1 MDQQE
6 FMLPPQEHGQ
16 QNQQHKNGT
25 YRPKHAQK
33 AHVRQHKTTDMPKY
47 EHPSTFE
54 DSISP
59 IPPYSY
65 RAQDTRQEPQSQTAT
80 SQHRQTHAASNDAD
94 AFETGY
100 RPYGPYTQH
109 TSQQQTFRARSM
121 QPPFPWLRQQ
131 PRPRNR
137 TLLIILI
144 ILAVLALPVVIQVV
158 GIFIAF
164 VIGITLFVLFLIAL
178 FFIFRL
184 ILRHYWRSLW
194 GH

>member
-1 MDQQE
+1 MDQQQ
-6 FMLPPQEHGQ
+6 FMSPSQQQQQKNTSHGL
-16 QNQQHKNGT
+16 
-25 YRPKHAQK
+25 KHAQK
-33 AHVRQHKTTDMPKY
+33 VHARQHKTTPMPKY

-65 RAQDTRQEPQSQTAT
+65 RAQDSRQEAQPQTAHTRQRQSRTT
-80 SQHRQTHAASNDAD
+80 SNDPD

-109 TSQQQTFRARSM
+109 TSQQQTFRARPA

-131 PRPRNR
+131 PLRKNR
-137 TLLIILI
+137 TLIIVLIVLGI
-144 ILAVLALPVVIQVV
+144 LALPVIIQVV
-158 GIFIAF
+158 GVLIGIFVAF

-178 FFIFRL
+178 FFILRL
-184 ILRHYWRSLW
+184 IFRHYWRSLW